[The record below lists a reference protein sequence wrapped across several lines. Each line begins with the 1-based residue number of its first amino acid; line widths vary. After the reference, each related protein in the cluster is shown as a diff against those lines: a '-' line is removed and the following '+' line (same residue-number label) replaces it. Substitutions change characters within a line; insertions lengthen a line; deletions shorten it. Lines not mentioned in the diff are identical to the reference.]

1 MFIITITCNVAPSF
15 YCCAM
20 FCEKYMPDKALMS
33 LAVIQ
38 DLPSSKEVHVC
49 VWLLSISS
57 MYMLVAV
64 SRRSCQSKP
73 W

>member
-49 VWLLSISS
+49 V
-57 MYMLVAV
+57 
-64 SRRSCQSKP
+64 
-73 W
+73 